1 MKTREA
7 GKPGRKRGLGRRTAG
22 VLAGLALA
30 LVPVFGQTPSSSLS
44 QGQPVPADYGLPSEN
59 TAMTLAVVG
68 SAFAVASVFSENG
81 YVALGGLCLGPSLGF
96 MYGGCW
102 GRALLSSGL
111 RFAGTFV
118 ALSVL
123 FDDDED
129 SGGVVTAWLVGMS
142 ASIVLDLAT
151 VRSAVHKRNAAIMA
165 RRGLTVGV
173 SPFALPKGGG
183 LQVRLS
189 F

>member
-1 MKTREA
+1 MKRREA
-7 GKPGRKRGLGRRTAG
+7 RRTGRKRGLGRRTAG
-22 VLAGLALA
+22 VLAVMALA
-30 LVPVFGQTPSSSLS
+30 LVPVFGQTPSFRLS
-44 QGQPVPADYGLPSEN
+44 QGRPAPADYGLPSEN
-59 TAMTLAVVG
+59 TALTLAVVG
-68 SAFAVASVFSENG
+68 SALAVASVFSENG

-111 RFAGTFV
+111 RFVATFV

-123 FDDDED
+123 FNDAED
-129 SGGVVTAWLVGMS
+129 SGGVAMAWLVGMG
-142 ASIVLDLAT
+142 ASIALDILT
-151 VRSAVHKRNAAIMA
+151 VRSAVHKRNAAVMA
-165 RRGLTVGV
+165 RQGLTVGV